1 MSDTQY
7 EIVKKHFKTAL
18 STLGKPYQITRD
30 EKFLLSITGIPN
42 ETNGEP
48 IVGFE
53 PDLDVRKGDTLTTV
67 EDKRYIVKNTTIEYV
82 KSKPIQLIVFL
93 SEN

>member
-1 MSDTQY
+1 MSDMQY
-7 EIVKKHFKTAL
+7 EIIKKHFKTAL

-30 EKFLLSITGIPN
+30 GKLHLSITGIPN
-42 ETNGEP
+42 EANGEP

-67 EDKRYIVKNTTIEYV
+67 EGKRYIVKNTTIEYV